1 MKGRRRHRLITLLA
15 SSLVRLVTTRLT
27 PSKNTLDAD
36 AGPDSNNRSERD
48 AGTSVASTAHT
59 HDATDADNASNIRP
73 DSTPT
78 QSESQGETAECCDA
92 MPSETQDDTTD
103 LNNNE
108 DEKSATFDF
117 DAFFMRILTT
127 RDLYAT
133 LDEIACGIRGRTDE
147 ASGIERFILRQLEE
161 ERLVQDGT
169 SLRDEHDEPERTS
182 VRPALLWRNGSVYL
196 RMSSNPTYGTFLQTL
211 RVEALLNVIRLAQQN
226 DIDTSRTSMEDMYR
240 LRQRF
245 QQSVCSQS
253 PFVDTADWSFLVMP
267 WQSSVGPTEHGEW
280 SVRQAIAEAMESVRL
295 PYRLDMQYRTNV
307 AGGDVAIEISHIPS
321 RTFPRTTY
329 IDGLGIVPTT
339 NHMRRRMAS
348 EYAVRVGFL
357 MAAHAFH
364 ASNRVSR
371 VWVSAIEQTP
381 SKRRC
386 LYSVCLERRA
396 FATLNMQHMQNPL
409 ATLLALG
416 GNASVENEAL
426 VPSDPCFALE
436 DERFC
441 PAMRHDLWRLS
452 ERSLPVSAARALG
465 TTRVSGLSIHE
476 ELPRILTAEE
486 AMREMA
492 TEGDPRATER
502 SVKAILDATG
512 HTSDPDVWNASAF
525 VIGQL
530 IEGSLDPTDSEALYE
545 QFVMRNDVRIGLERA
560 QKKLLESGAAHA
572 IRHLERILEPSS
584 RDGRFSDTPT
594 IAYRSFG
601 SFVERVLHNRA
612 SVHDNR
618 SVVLVPDDYVAA
630 HLSVSALS
638 LGPDVPTPIVERALQ
653 HAYWAL
659 DRAPYSATA
668 HQTTAACLERLGR
681 FAEACS
687 QLKSYLAVAY
697 QPQAIGIAYHRLA
710 VLFHQLG
717 EPRVSQAC
725 YQRCL
730 QVFPELMPIVLAECQ
745 VLVAEGAL
753 FEDAMDSDVV
763 DAVLEGAG
771 VPVAPTGE
779 IVGSLFE
786 ASVAAIDAQVFP
798 VARDLMHTLVV
809 LTHDDVILD
818 IYRSIENEPDA

>member
-1 MKGRRRHRLITLLA
+1 MARRRRHRLITLLA
-15 SSLVRLVTTRLT
+15 SSLVRLVTTRL
-27 PSKNTLDAD
+27 A
-36 AGPDSNNRSERD
+36 
-48 AGTSVASTAHT
+48 SVASTRSP
-59 HDATDADNASNIRP
+59 DASPDHNRHNEIDADTPSTQTEPP
-73 DSTPT
+73 DANGADCTSDGLSESTPS
-78 QSESQGETAECCDA
+78 QSASQEGDDEHLDMARELSQDDSAEIDDEGDGET
-92 MPSETQDDTTD
+92 
-103 LNNNE
+103 
-108 DEKSATFDF
+108 SAFDF
-117 DAFFMRILTT
+117 NAFFMRILTT
-127 RDLYAT
+127 HDLYAT
-133 LDEIACGIRGRTDE
+133 LGEMACEIRDRIDE
-147 ASGIERFILRQLEE
+147 ASGIELFFLRQLEE
-161 ERLVQDGT
+161 ERLVKNDA
-169 SLRDEHDEPERTS
+169 SPKDEFDAPDRAS
-182 VRPALLWRNGSVYL
+182 VRPTLLWRNGSVYL
-196 RMSSNPTYGTFLQTL
+196 RMSSSPTYGTYLQAL
-211 RVEALLNVIRLAQQN
+211 RAEALLNVIRLAQQY
-226 DIDTSRTSMEDMYR
+226 DLDTSRTSVEDMYR

-245 QQSVCSQS
+245 QQSICSQS

-267 WQSSVGPTEHGEW
+267 WQSSAGPTEHGEW

-329 IDGLGIVPTT
+329 IDGLGIVPAT
-339 NHMRRRMAS
+339 NHMRKRMAS
-348 EYAVRVGFL
+348 EYTVRVGLL

-364 ASNRVSR
+364 ASNHVTR

-396 FATLNMQHMQNPL
+396 FASLNMQRMQNPL
-409 ATLLALG
+409 ATLISLG
-416 GNASVENEAL
+416 GNATVENEAL
-426 VPSDPCFALE
+426 VPCSPCFALE

-441 PAMRHDLWRLS
+441 PVMRHDLWHLS

-465 TTRVSGLSIHE
+465 TSRVSGLSIHE
-476 ELPRILTAEE
+476 ELPRILAAEE

-492 TEGDPRATER
+492 IEDDPHATEQ
-502 SVKAILDATG
+502 SVRAVLNATG

-525 VIGQL
+525 VVGKL
-530 IEGSLDPTDSEALYE
+530 IDGSLDPTDPEALYE
-545 QFVMRNDVRIGLERA
+545 QFVMPNDARIGLERA
-560 QKKLLESGAAHA
+560 QKKLHESGAARAVH
-572 IRHLERILEPSS
+572 HLERVLAQSS
-584 RDGRFSDTPT
+584 REGRFLDTPV

-612 SVHDNR
+612 CIHDNR

-638 LGPDVPTPIVERALQ
+638 LGPDVPVPTVERALQ
-653 HAYWAL
+653 HAHWAL
-659 DRAPYSATA
+659 ERAPYSAAA

-681 FAEACS
+681 YAEACG

-710 VLFHQLG
+710 ALFHQLG

-745 VLVAEGAL
+745 ALVAEGAS
-753 FEDAMDSDVV
+753 FEDAMGPDVV
-763 DAVLEGAG
+763 DTVLEGAG
-771 VPVAPTGE
+771 VPLAPTE
-779 IVGSLFE
+779 EVVRSLFE
-786 ASVAAIDAQVFP
+786 ASIAAMDAQVFP
-798 VARDLMHTLVV
+798 VARDLLHTLVT

-818 IYRSIENEPDA
+818 IYRSVENEPDA